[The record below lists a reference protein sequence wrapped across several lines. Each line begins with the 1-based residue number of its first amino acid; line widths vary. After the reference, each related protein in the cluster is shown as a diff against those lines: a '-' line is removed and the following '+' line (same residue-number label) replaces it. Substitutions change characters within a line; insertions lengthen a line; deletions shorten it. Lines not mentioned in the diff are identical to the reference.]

1 MNKLTELQKKDLK
14 YIFHPCA
21 QMKDFEEIPPLVIKK
36 AEGLYLIDENG
47 KKYMDCIS
55 SWWVNLFGHC
65 NKRINKVINEQV
77 NTLEHL
83 IFANFS
89 HEPAIE
95 LCEELI
101 KVLPKNL
108 NKFLFADNGSSSIE
122 MALKLSFQYHL
133 QTGNPNKTKFI
144 SLQNAYHGETIGALG
159 VGDVDIFT
167 ETYRPLIKEGI
178 KVKAPYLNKNL
189 SDDDFKKYEDEC
201 FKELEN
207 LIIDRHNEIACMIV
221 EPLVQGAA
229 GMMMY
234 SPNYLKKAR
243 ELTKKYNIHLIDDE
257 IAMGFGRT
265 GKMFACEH
273 ADIQPDIMCIAK
285 GLSSGYYPI
294 AMLCITTDIF
304 NAFYAD
310 YKEGKSFLHSH
321 TYSGNP
327 LGCRIALEVLKIFQ
341 EENVLEII
349 NKKGAY
355 LKEKAQNI
363 FKDKNYVK
371 EYRHLGFIGALE
383 LKNIAPTKRI
393 GREIYKIA
401 LSKGVLLRP
410 IGNTVYF
417 MPPYIITEQEIDT
430 LLKVCLE
437 SIEEFI
443 LNNNINLD
451 NISIQNAEKKENLD
465 SPF

>member
-36 AEGLYLIDENG
+36 AEGLYLIDENN

-65 NKRINKVINEQV
+65 NKRINNVINEQV

-83 IFANFS
+83 IFANFA

-95 LCEELI
+95 LCEELV

-133 QTGNPNKTKFI
+133 QTGNPKKTKFI

-178 KVKAPYLNKNL
+178 KVKAPYLNENM
-189 SDDDFKKYEDEC
+189 SDEDFKKYEEEC
-201 FKELEN
+201 FSELEN
-207 LIIDRHNEIACMIV
+207 LIINKHSEIACMIV

-234 SPNYLKKAR
+234 SPNYLKKVR
-243 ELTKKYNIHLIDDE
+243 EITRKYNIHLIDDE

-273 ADIQPDIMCIAK
+273 SNIEPDIMCIAK

-294 AMLCITTDIF
+294 AMVCITTDIF

-327 LGCRIALEVLKIFQ
+327 LGCRIALEVLRIFKDD
-341 EENVLEII
+341 NILEVV
-349 NKKGAY
+349 NKKGTY
-355 LKEKAQNI
+355 LKEKAQKI
-363 FKDKNYVK
+363 FKNKDYVK
-371 EYRHLGFIGALE
+371 EYRHIGFIGALE
-383 LKNIAPTKRI
+383 LKNIAPNKRI

-401 LSKGVLLRP
+401 LNKGVLIRP
-410 IGNTVYF
+410 IGNTIYF
-417 MPPYIITEQEIDT
+417 MPPYIITEKEIDT
-430 LLKVCLE
+430 LLNTCLE

-443 LNNNINLD
+443 KNNNINLD
-451 NISIQNAEKKENLD
+451 SISNMENNENLD
-465 SPF
+465 APF

>member
-1 MNKLTELQKKDLK
+1 MSNMTELQKKDLK

-21 QMKDFEEIPPLVIKK
+21 QMKDFENNPPLVIKK
-36 AEGLYLIDENG
+36 AEGLYLIDEHG

-65 NKRINKVINEQV
+65 NPRINKVITEQI
-77 NTLEHL
+77 NTLEHV
-83 IFANFS
+83 IFANFA

-95 LCEELI
+95 LCEELE
-101 KVLPKNL
+101 KVLPKGL
-108 NKFLFADNGSSSIE
+108 NKFLFSDNGSSCIE

-133 QTGNPNKTKFI
+133 QTGNPQKTKFI

-167 ETYRPLIKEGI
+167 ETYRPLIKEGR
-178 KVKAPYLNKNL
+178 KVKVPYINENL
-189 SDDDFKKYEDEC
+189 TAEEFKKYEDEC
-201 FKELEN
+201 FTDLEN
-207 LIIDRHNEIACMIV
+207 LVNEYHHEIACMIV

-234 SPNYLKKAR
+234 SPNYLKRVR
-243 ELTKKYNIHLIDDE
+243 ELTKKFNIHLIDDE

-273 ADIQPDIMCIAK
+273 AGIEPDIMCIAK

-294 AMLCITTDIF
+294 AMVCITTEIF

-327 LGCRIALEVLKIFQ
+327 LGCRIALEILKIFR
-341 EENVLEII
+341 EEQVLNTV

-355 LKEKAQNI
+355 LKKQAQKL
-363 FKDKNYVK
+363 FKDKPYIK
-371 EYRHLGFIGALE
+371 EYRHIGLIGALE
-383 LKNIAPTKRI
+383 LKDIAPGKRI
-393 GREIYKIA
+393 GRQIYEIA
-401 LSKGVLLRP
+401 LKKGVLIRP
-410 IGNTVYF
+410 IGNTIYF
-417 MPPYIITEQEIDT
+417 MPPYIITEEEIDT
-430 LLKVCLE
+430 LLKVCLD

-443 LNNNINLD
+443 SIKKINLNDTLKFD
-451 NISIQNAEKKENLD
+451 NKKRENLD